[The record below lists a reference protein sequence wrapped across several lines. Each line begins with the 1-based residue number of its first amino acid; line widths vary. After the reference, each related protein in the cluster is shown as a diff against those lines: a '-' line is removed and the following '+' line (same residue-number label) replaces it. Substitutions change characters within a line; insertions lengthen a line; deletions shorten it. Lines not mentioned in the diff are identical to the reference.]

1 MYAIISPFS
10 KTFDDVWLIYSI
22 PSFLLDNIKVGQI
35 AEFPIKNKTEIWV
48 ILDIKDSIRI
58 DFDESKLKPLISLK
72 NENLFISNYRSEL
85 LIWISQYYITAIHNS
100 LNLFLPR
107 NLREKIFKNKVK
119 NESLNDYYYSYNY
132 SSLLTTNQS
141 ATYNNILNSNNDN
154 ILLYWLTWSW
164 KTEIYIK
171 LIKDTLDKGKQ
182 SLFLIPEI
190 ILTNQLAEKIINIF
204 WKKVLII
211 NSTISEATK
220 TKYWIDINKSC
231 AKIIIWTR
239 SAIFYPYNNL
249 WLIII
254 DEEHDK
260 SYLSDSAPRYNTIEV
275 AEKITEINWNKLIL
289 WSWTPSVVSM
299 YKWITKKYEIISLLE
314 VYKKKSL

>member
-299 YKWITKKYEIISLLE
+299 YKWNY
-314 VYKKKSL
+314 